1 MLKFNVK
8 LLILSLLVWAGTVDA
23 VTPGLAAKRR
33 HDYQEAVRL
42 LHKERSCFPSNSTEY
57 CNYTFEIVECLIG
70 QHDFAEAK
78 KELESV
84 KKQSTDDAL
93 KYWLVL
99 QNIIS
104 ANLDKANKK
113 TALDNLLTIFKDESL
128 SQENRLLIVNF
139 AVPILREAKDY
150 STALDLIK
158 ELNWIKFD
166 DTQYNLKLESCK
178 LLIFSERFDEAE
190 KIIQALATDSAINGA
205 ELQQDL
211 TLLLKS
217 YKKDIDFYRQNRPS
231 ILRQNSII
239 HLADLKMTEIL
250 TEEPNL
256 KDDLHAALKFSLASL
271 DETQITA
278 CKNLFIRLI
287 NYEIDNKHFAD
298 ALKNID
304 IFAQKYADSPEYSV
318 LMGKKAQIHL
328 NQNEIDLAI
337 KTYDKIIQN
346 EYVKMAER
354 MVAAELAAEYYI
366 KKNDGERALSLYD
379 FMLKNSSSVEEN
391 NKINMLIGQYYFN
404 ISNFYLATN
413 YLNKIN
419 PESKYGKNALL
430 MLIQCNYK
438 LANYKILE
446 SNINKITTYFG
457 VNDKLELQE
466 KNLVKFY
473 SAILYEKTDRINKA
487 IANYEELIEMS
498 DNLCLNVAEAILNL
512 GEIYFASN
520 SYEKSALQFLN
531 FAARYP
537 DDKNADK
544 SLYRAVYSYYLAEKI
559 DETIYAVKLL
569 EEKYPK
575 SPYTIKALFYL
586 ADHYRSVNNFESA
599 EKTLEAL
606 DSLLSEKDL
615 NTKAMVLYNYALI
628 YNENKRYS
636 KALEMLE
643 ELENKYPL
651 ATMIADSYF
660 LSGVIFT
667 EIGENLQ
674 ALEAFKKAKENSK
687 DELFVNVCNGKIAD
701 NYFILYSKRNNKE
714 YLLQAIELYQKLA
727 NDNTNDFFMRTQSFY
742 KLGRAKE
749 LSVDYQGALDAY
761 NEAIYIALSNLD
773 NHNQAIPP
781 VWVNKC
787 GVNAIKLNLKKGG
800 RNARSDARRILNK
813 LKEIN
818 RELPSELL
826 DLDKLIK

>member
-139 AVPILREAKDY
+139 AVPMLREAKDY

-278 CKNLFIRLI
+278 CKNLFIRLC
-287 NYEIDNKHFAD
+287 FR
-298 ALKNID
+298 
-304 IFAQKYADSPEYSV
+304 
-318 LMGKKAQIHL
+318 KKFMPFFYKPL
-328 NQNEIDLAI
+328 LTNP
-337 KTYDKIIQN
+337 T
-346 EYVKMAER
+346 
-354 MVAAELAAEYYI
+354 
-366 KKNDGERALSLYD
+366 LSS
-379 FMLKNSSSVEEN
+379 M
-391 NKINMLIGQYYFN
+391 I
-404 ISNFYLATN
+404 
-413 YLNKIN
+413 
-419 PESKYGKNALL
+419 
-430 MLIQCNYK
+430 
-438 LANYKILE
+438 
-446 SNINKITTYFG
+446 
-457 VNDKLELQE
+457 
-466 KNLVKFY
+466 
-473 SAILYEKTDRINKA
+473 
-487 IANYEELIEMS
+487 
-498 DNLCLNVAEAILNL
+498 
-512 GEIYFASN
+512 
-520 SYEKSALQFLN
+520 
-531 FAARYP
+531 
-537 DDKNADK
+537 
-544 SLYRAVYSYYLAEKI
+544 
-559 DETIYAVKLL
+559 
-569 EEKYPK
+569 
-575 SPYTIKALFYL
+575 
-586 ADHYRSVNNFESA
+586 
-599 EKTLEAL
+599 
-606 DSLLSEKDL
+606 
-615 NTKAMVLYNYALI
+615 AMV
-628 YNENKRYS
+628 
-636 KALEMLE
+636 
-643 ELENKYPL
+643 
-651 ATMIADSYF
+651 
-660 LSGVIFT
+660 SG
-667 EIGENLQ
+667 
-674 ALEAFKKAKENSK
+674 S
-687 DELFVNVCNGKIAD
+687 
-701 NYFILYSKRNNKE
+701 
-714 YLLQAIELYQKLA
+714 
-727 NDNTNDFFMRTQSFY
+727 
-742 KLGRAKE
+742 
-749 LSVDYQGALDAY
+749 
-761 NEAIYIALSNLD
+761 
-773 NHNQAIPP
+773 
-781 VWVNKC
+781 
-787 GVNAIKLNLKKGG
+787 
-800 RNARSDARRILNK
+800 
-813 LKEIN
+813 
-818 RELPSELL
+818 
-826 DLDKLIK
+826 